1 MFDAGVPVLVGTDAM
16 AGVMLHREL
25 ELEVQAGIPPMKALQ
40 NATLVAA
47 RVLKQDAELGSI
59 RVGKRADLLLV
70 EGDPTTR
77 IADVRRGRLVIKGG
91 MLFDPARVYAAVG
104 IGPAP

>member
-1 MFDAGVPVLVGTDAM
+1 
-16 AGVMLHREL
+16 MLHREL
-25 ELEVQAGIPPMKALQ
+25 ELEVRAGIAPARALQ

-70 EGDPTTR
+70 EGDPTTQ
-77 IADVRRGRLVIKGG
+77 ISDVRRGRLVVKGG
-91 MLFDPARVYAAVG
+91 VL
-104 IGPAP
+104 